1 MNPCMERG
9 SLSDVEV
16 VKEDAMIPLEV
27 LTLGDV

>member
-9 SLSDVEV
+9 SLSDGEIE
-16 VKEDAMIPLEV
+16 EDEMIHPEV